1 MSSRRIPQTDIVWHK
16 LYDNGAYV
24 VQIHAH
30 TGHTVVHRY
39 GDIQGV
45 RMVAHVGEKTAR
57 KTWKETTLQ
66 GCPEDIRE
74 AIVAAWRAYKEQK
87 AKQAEAAARI

>member
-1 MSSRRIPQTDIVWHK
+1 MSSRRTLQTDIVWHN

-24 VQIHAH
+24 AQIHVH

-39 GDIQGV
+39 GTVKGV
-45 RMVAHVGEKTAR
+45 QLVAHVGEKLPR
-57 KTWKETTLQ
+57 KTWKETRLQ

-87 AKQAEAAARI
+87 AKQAEAAAGI